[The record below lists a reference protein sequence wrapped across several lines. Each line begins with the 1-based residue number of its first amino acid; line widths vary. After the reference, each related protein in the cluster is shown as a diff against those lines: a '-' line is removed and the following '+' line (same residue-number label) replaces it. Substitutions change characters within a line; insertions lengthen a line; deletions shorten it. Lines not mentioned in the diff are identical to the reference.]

1 MHESIDLKEYLNIFK
16 KRRWIISVL
25 VIIAVT
31 ISGVINFFILQPVYQ
46 AELIFMVNFN
56 PNENAQVTKED
67 MEYGTNLVEKYKPI
81 VQSRKVTGQIKDNLN
96 LI

>member
-1 MHESIDLKEYLNIFK
+1 MEIINERKASMQESIDLKEYLNIFK

-46 AELIFMVNFN
+46 VELIFMVNFN
-56 PNENAQVTKED
+56 PN
-67 MEYGTNLVEKYKPI
+67 
-81 VQSRKVTGQIKDNLN
+81 
-96 LI
+96 

>member
-1 MHESIDLKEYLNIFK
+1 MQESIDLKEYLNIFK

-25 VIIAVT
+25 VMIAVT

-67 MEYGTNLVEKYKPI
+67 MEYGTNLEHAI
-81 VQSRKVTGQIKDNLN
+81 
-96 LI
+96 

>member
-1 MHESIDLKEYLNIFK
+1 MQESIDLKEYLNIFK

-25 VIIAVT
+25 VMIAVT

-81 VQSRKVTGQIKDNLN
+81 VQ
-96 LI
+96 